1 MKKIK
6 LGIEALHVNMKHI
19 TGIERYNLLVLEALD
34 KYSEMNENLFESV
47 MIFTKEVFDVSEY
60 NNLNIRFVETNLDNY
75 EELVNREEID
85 LLHCTFVPPTNNIT
99 VPE

>member
-47 MIFTKEVFDVSEY
+47 MIFTKEVFDES
-60 NNLNIRFVETNLDNY
+60 
-75 EELVNREEID
+75 
-85 LLHCTFVPPTNNIT
+85 
-99 VPE
+99 